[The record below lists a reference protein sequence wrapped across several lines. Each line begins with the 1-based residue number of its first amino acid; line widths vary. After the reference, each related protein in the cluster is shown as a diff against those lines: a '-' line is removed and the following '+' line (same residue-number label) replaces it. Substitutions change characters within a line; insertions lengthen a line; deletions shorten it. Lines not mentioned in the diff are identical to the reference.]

1 MSQSC
6 AGRRG
11 DIGAYLVGAL
21 DGGAR
26 ARLIR
31 HLETCAG
38 CWMDYADL
46 VPVRG
51 LLSQLA
57 GPSGAARVGEPEK
70 RGYDKR
76 APDDPPLPALRP
88 IRRPPVRRRA
98 GRRWLAAAAVAV
110 AGAAVAVLAAAGLG
124 RSAPTFRAFDHTTGV
139 HGAARLHA
147 APTGAEIE
155 LTVAGLS
162 AGERCVMVAVSVG
175 GSDIAG
181 TWNATYDGMARVAGT
196 SAIPVGRLTAL
207 RIESGS
213 GRLLLNIPV

>member
-1 MSQSC
+1 M
-6 AGRRG
+6 
-11 DIGAYLVGAL
+11 GAYLVGAL
-21 DGGAR
+21 DGEAR

-38 CWMDYADL
+38 CRMDYDDL

-57 GPSGAARVGEPEK
+57 GPGGAARDGEPGEG
-70 RGYDKR
+70 GYGER
-76 APDDPPLPALRP
+76 APGGPPLPALRP
-88 IRRPPVRRRA
+88 VRGRPVRGRPVRRRA
-98 GRRWLAAAAVAV
+98 GRRWLAGAAVAV
-110 AGAAVAVLAAAGLG
+110 AGAAVAVLAAVGLG

-155 LTVAGLS
+155 LTVAGLP
-162 AGERCVMVAVSVG
+162 AGERCVMMAVSAR
-175 GSDIAG
+175 GSDVAG

>member
-1 MSQSC
+1 
-6 AGRRG
+6 
-11 DIGAYLVGAL
+11 VP
-21 DGGAR
+21 GGAG
-26 ARLIR
+26 
-31 HLETCAG
+31 T
-38 CWMDYADL
+38 W
-46 VPVRG
+46 
-51 LLSQLA
+51 
-57 GPSGAARVGEPEK
+57 
-70 RGYDKR
+70 
-76 APDDPPLPALRP
+76 APT
-88 IRRPPVRRRA
+88 
-98 GRRWLAAAAVAV
+98 WLAPSTATP
-110 AGAAVAVLAAAGLG
+110 
-124 RSAPTFRAFDHTTGV
+124 APTFRAFDHTTGV

-162 AGERCVMVAVSVG
+162 AGERCVMVAVSAG

>member
-6 AGRRG
+6 AGWRG
-11 DIGAYLVGAL
+11 DMGAYLVGAL
-21 DGGAR
+21 DGDAP

-31 HLETCAG
+31 HLETCPG
-38 CWMDYADL
+38 CRMDYDDL

-57 GPSGAARVGEPEK
+57 RPSGAARVGEPGE
-70 RGYDKR
+70 RGYGER
-76 APDDPPLPALRP
+76 APGGPPLSALR
-88 IRRPPVRRRA
+88 PVRRRA
-98 GRRWLAAAAVAV
+98 GRRWLAGAAV
-110 AGAAVAVLAAAGLG
+110 AGAAVAVLAAVGLG

-139 HGAARLHA
+139 HGAARVHA

-155 LTVAGLS
+155 LTVVGLP
-162 AGERCVMVAVSVG
+162 AGERCVMVAVSAG
-175 GSDIAG
+175 GSAVAG

-196 SAIPVGRLTAL
+196 SAIPMGRLTAL

>member
-1 MSQSC
+1 
-6 AGRRG
+6 
-11 DIGAYLVGAL
+11 
-21 DGGAR
+21 
-26 ARLIR
+26 
-31 HLETCAG
+31 
-38 CWMDYADL
+38 MDYDDL

-57 GPSGAARVGEPEK
+57 GHGGAARVDEPGE
-70 RGYDKR
+70 RGYGER
-76 APDDPPLPALRP
+76 APGGPPLPTLRP
-88 IRRPPVRRRA
+88 VRRPPDRPRA
-98 GRRWLAAAAVAV
+98 GRRWLAGAAVAV

-162 AGERCVMVAVSVG
+162 AGERCVMVAVSAG

>member
-6 AGRRG
+6 AGWRG

-21 DGGAR
+21 DGDSR
-26 ARLIR
+26 ARLLK
-31 HLETCAG
+31 HLETCPG
-38 CWMDYADL
+38 CRLDYDDL

-57 GPSGAARVGEPEK
+57 GHGRAARLDEPGE
-70 RGYDKR
+70 RGYGQR
-76 APDDPPLPALRP
+76 AHGGPPLPTLRP
-88 IRRPPVRRRA
+88 A
-98 GRRWLAAAAVAV
+98 RRWLAGAAVAV

-162 AGERCVMVAVSVG
+162 AGERCVMVAVSAG

-207 RIESGS
+207 RIESGG